1 MSQIKM
7 NAPRV
12 ITVEYYQ
19 DRDDKDYG
27 CCLWARFYFDL
38 DNYSLS
44 IESDCGSYGYTWTR
58 TPQIETFLHL
68 CNRFDYGYL
77 LDKLS
82 RQTRI
87 DGDATWDNL
96 LSMIND
102 LGIEDDLA
110 LYANTDYDVLGALE
124 IICKGACD
132 DRDFVDSI
140 ESEIRYTPLENVLES
155 YDIWQS
161 LDHDYPINAKTI
173 CNIFVKEIMP
183 WLAVQEELT
192 NEFKKIK
199 QE

>member
-1 MSQIKM
+1 
-7 NAPRV
+7 
-12 ITVEYYQ
+12 
-19 DRDDKDYG
+19 
-27 CCLWARFYFDL
+27 
-38 DNYSLS
+38 
-44 IESDCGSYGYTWTR
+44 
-58 TPQIETFLHL
+58 
-68 CNRFDYGYL
+68 
-77 LDKLS
+77 
-82 RQTRI
+82 
-87 DGDATWDNL
+87 
-96 LSMIND
+96 MIND

-110 LYANTDYDVLGALE
+110 LYANTDYDVLGTLE
-124 IICKGACD
+124 TICKGACD